1 MSPPGR
7 PKGEY
12 RSAQHE
18 GTPVSSEH
26 EVQAMNSP
34 SQPFPGVADA
44 VERVAPSVL
53 AVRARR
59 LGTSAA
65 LCWRPGV
72 LVTAAAAVGSME
84 RVQLVLPDGS
94 AVAGTVRGTDAGT
107 DLAVISAE
115 GEWPVAER
123 RRDPPARVGDFVFAV
138 GRDAAGMV
146 HASFGHV
153 GAVAGAWRSWRGGT
167 IDRFVRLD
175 GGLWP
180 GLMGA
185 PVCDPQG
192 QVLGLASAALARHHG
207 IVVPAQTVDRVVEAL
222 LTHGRVRR
230 GHLGIAAQPVP
241 LTAAMRAA
249 ADSEAETG
257 LLVAGVGED
266 SAASRA
272 GLLVGDI
279 LVTVGGRAVPTLESL
294 RDLLGGDQIGA
305 RLRVVL
311 LRGGA
316 RQELSVEVDEK
327 RWERRC

>member
-1 MSPPGR
+1 
-7 PKGEY
+7 
-12 RSAQHE
+12 
-18 GTPVSSEH
+18 
-26 EVQAMNSP
+26 
-34 SQPFPGVADA
+34 
-44 VERVAPSVL
+44 
-53 AVRARR
+53 
-59 LGTSAA
+59 
-65 LCWRPGV
+65 
-72 LVTAAAAVGSME
+72 
-84 RVQLVLPDGS
+84 
-94 AVAGTVRGTDAGT
+94 
-107 DLAVISAE
+107 
-115 GEWPVAER
+115 
-123 RRDPPARVGDFVFAV
+123 
-138 GRDAAGMV
+138 
-146 HASFGHV
+146 
-153 GAVAGAWRSWRGGT
+153 
-167 IDRFVRLD
+167 
-175 GGLWP
+175 
-180 GLMGA
+180 
-185 PVCDPQG
+185 
-192 QVLGLASAALARHHG
+192 
-207 IVVPAQTVDRVVEAL
+207 VPAQTVDRVVEAL